1 MYGNFRGSGHS
12 DIPPTIRDQMVP
24 LHEVLKAMS
33 IKQDDI
39 IADFGAG
46 AGYYTFVFAK
56 LASKAYAID
65 GIEENVKLIMARQ
78 VPNVFAYTADVCSQI
93 PVKDFTYAFFS
104 NSLHDMECW
113 EELIGK
119 LYGML
124 PEGGRL
130 AVIDFK
136 PETPFGPPHARIAA
150 DRLDQVALSAGFSKR
165 GTVDFRYHYLS
176 LFIKK
181 TLQ

>member
-1 MYGNFRGSGHS
+1 MNRRFHGSGYS
-12 DIPPTIRDQMVP
+12 DIPSEIRDQMIP
-24 LHEVLKAMS
+24 LQEVLRAMS
-33 IKQDDI
+33 IKKDDI

-46 AGYYTFVFAK
+46 SGYYTFVFAK
-56 LASKAYAID
+56 FASRVYAID
-65 GIEENVKLIMARQ
+65 GIQENVKLIMAKRVQ
-78 VPNVFAYTADVCSQI
+78 NVFAYEADVCSQI

-113 EELIGK
+113 EQLIGE

-124 PEGGRL
+124 PNRGRL

-150 DRLDQVALSAGFSKR
+150 EKLDQVALNAGFSKK

-176 LFIKK
+176 VFFK
-181 TLQ
+181 Q